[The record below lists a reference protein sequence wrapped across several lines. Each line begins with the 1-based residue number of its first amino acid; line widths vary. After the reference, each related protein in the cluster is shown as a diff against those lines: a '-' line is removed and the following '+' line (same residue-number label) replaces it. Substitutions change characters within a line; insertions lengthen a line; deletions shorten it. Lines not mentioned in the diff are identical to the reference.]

1 MTPNMKKGL
10 AAALASTAVIGGVTV
25 SLVTEDLMEA
35 LHRWEGRVYTP
46 YQDIGGVW
54 TVCAGITGPAVVPGK
69 TYTLDDCKALES
81 VEIERHGRGV
91 AACVTAPVTQKR
103 YESLALF
110 AYNVGIHGACK
121 STTVRLLNEGKTYEG
136 CEALLMWS
144 KVKGNF
150 VRGLWNRR
158 VFERS
163 WCMS

>member
-1 MTPNMKKGL
+1 MTPNVKKGL

-25 SLVTEDLMEA
+25 SLVTEDLMKA

-46 YQDIGGVW
+46 YQDIAGVW
-54 TVCAGITGPAVVPGK
+54 TVCAGITGPAVIPGK
-69 TYTLDDCKALES
+69 TYTVDQCEALEAY
-81 VEIERHGRGV
+81 EIQRHGRGV

-110 AYNVGIHGACK
+110 AYNVGIKGACE
-121 STTVRLLNEGKTYEG
+121 STAVRLLNAGDVKGG

-158 VFERS
+158 VFERD
-163 WCMS
+163 WCLK